1 MEVGLYPGLR
11 SVVVYPGAM
20 RPKIVGAA
28 TGGIGISSDER
39 PTPVLGQ
46 SWRHGVVVLSWDSA
60 RQGAFDP
67 RDGRNVVFH
76 EFAHQLDQETGEAD
90 GTPVGVPLSSLK
102 PWAEVLERRFGIL
115 KKATRRGSRT
125 VMDSYGATNKAEFFA
140 VATETFFEKP
150 RKLREKQPD
159 LYHRLTEF
167 FRMDPAEGYDR

>member
-1 MEVGLYPGLR
+1 
-11 SVVVYPGAM
+11 
-20 RPKIVGAA
+20 
-28 TGGIGISSDER
+28 
-39 PTPVLGQ
+39 
-46 SWRHGVVVLSWDSA
+46 
-60 RQGAFDP
+60 
-67 RDGRNVVFH
+67 
-76 EFAHQLDQETGEAD
+76 
-90 GTPVGVPLSSLK
+90 VGVPLSSLK

-167 FRMDPAEGYDR
+167 FRMDPAEGYEAPADDGTKLARGRTRAHLGRHRPRTSR